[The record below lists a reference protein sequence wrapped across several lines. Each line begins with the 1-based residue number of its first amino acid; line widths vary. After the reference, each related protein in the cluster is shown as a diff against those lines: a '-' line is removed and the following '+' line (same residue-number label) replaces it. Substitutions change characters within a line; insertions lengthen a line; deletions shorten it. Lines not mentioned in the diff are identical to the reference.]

1 MPVCDVCNRDVA
13 KGEGFLLT
21 TDQVVRT
28 PRYWEYAFNHEWS
41 YYGQIDPEGRS
52 LALTVRKQVGQDS
65 AWLICE
71 EQIDLFDIDKAQLR
85 SHCGQW
91 WSTGQRYS
99 PPGTGPGSFP
109 KAVEAA
115 TASWEKVFGKRPTG
129 VDEGLPLAAS
139 LHTFDRRGI
148 TPTVVMPHRRSP
160 ASSTVAWGGAQ
171 KKWRKIWMRLIHW
184 LRPDN
189 KTGVGR
195 RDRKKPASG
204 TPAANPS
211 AASAAV
217 RTETP
222 RSVLPPRRRRQPR
235 RQPRRRQPEE
245 GSQEG
250 GSEEGGPEE
259 GSQEG
264 GPEEGGQEGGS
275 EEGSAKEESHQEE
288 IVS

>member
-195 RDRKKPASG
+195 RDRKKTSLGHARRKSKRRIG
-204 TPAANPS
+204 GSSDRDPS
-211 AASAAV
+211 IRIAASPKKAAKKAA
-217 RTETP
+217 P
-222 RSVLPPRRRRQPR
+222 KKA
-235 RQPRRRQPEE
+235 
-245 GSQEG
+245 
-250 GSEEGGPEE
+250 
-259 GSQEG
+259 
-264 GPEEGGQEGGS
+264 
-275 EEGSAKEESHQEE
+275 AKKAAPKKAAPKKKATKKK
-288 IVS
+288 